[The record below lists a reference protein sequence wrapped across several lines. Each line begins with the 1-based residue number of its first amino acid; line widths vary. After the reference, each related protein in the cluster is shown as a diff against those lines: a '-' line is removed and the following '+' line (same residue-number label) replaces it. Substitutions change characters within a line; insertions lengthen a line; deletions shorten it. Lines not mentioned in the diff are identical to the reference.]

1 MSFTRLSFLALAL
14 VAAAGSVL
22 AASWDDHNKAGLAAL
37 HDGNLPTAEQEFLA
51 ARKKAE
57 KEGNKYGNYATT
69 LVNLGSVYD
78 KKGKPEESEK
88 NFKEALAIYEKS
100 FGKEAI
106 QDANALEGLAD
117 LYRHSKRFAEAIPL
131 YMRTIRIR
139 EKISPDHP
147 DLADTINGLADCYRK
162 TGKNA
167 DAVPLYTR
175 VLDIR
180 QKALGS
186 NHPRTA
192 KSMENLAAAYAANNK
207 FEMAEPVYE
216 KLVTARESSAGPED
230 PKVASALE
238 ELAMTYSQT
247 GKYKKAASR
256 YKRALAIRESNA
268 KSEPAELSKCLKA
281 YAAFLRKTGLT
292 DEAIKME
299 ARAKKPQA
307 DSSK

>member
-1 MSFTRLSFLALAL
+1 
-14 VAAAGSVL
+14 
-22 AASWDDHNKAGLAAL
+22 
-37 HDGNLPTAEQEFLA
+37 
-51 ARKKAE
+51 
-57 KEGNKYGNYATT
+57 
-69 LVNLGSVYD
+69 
-78 KKGKPEESEK
+78 
-88 NFKEALAIYEKS
+88 
-100 FGKEAI
+100 
-106 QDANALEGLAD
+106 
-117 LYRHSKRFAEAIPL
+117 
-131 YMRTIRIR
+131 
-139 EKISPDHP
+139 
-147 DLADTINGLADCYRK
+147 
-162 TGKNA
+162 
-167 DAVPLYTR
+167 
-175 VLDIR
+175 
-180 QKALGS
+180 
-186 NHPRTA
+186 
-192 KSMENLAAAYAANNK
+192 
-207 FEMAEPVYE
+207 MAEPVYE